1 MTQPEHGMV
10 KLSLVCPAILGEQL
24 VEYLLESEW
33 LDGGFT
39 TLATQGHGRD
49 FANASLREKVRGRVQ
64 SLTVVAI
71 LPAGNATALL
81 DALRARFRNPH
92 LVWWTEPVLGFG
104 DFA

>member
-1 MTQPEHGMV
+1 MV
-10 KLSLVCPAILGEQL
+10 KLNLVCPAALAEQL

-39 TLATQGHGRD
+39 SLATHGHGGD
-49 FANASLREKVRGRVQ
+49 FMGASPREKVRGRVQ

-71 LPAGNATALL
+71 LPTGNVTALL
-81 DALRARFRNPH
+81 EALRGRFRNPH

>member
-1 MTQPEHGMV
+1 MTGVTMV
-10 KLSLVCPAILGEQL
+10 KLNLACPAVLGEQL

-39 TLATQGHGRD
+39 TLATHGHGGD
-49 FANASLREKVRGRVQ
+49 FVQASLREKVRGRVQ

-71 LPAGNATALL
+71 LPAENVAPLL
-81 DALRARFRNPH
+81 AALRGRFRNPH

>member
-1 MTQPEHGMV
+1 MV
-10 KLSLVCPAILGEQL
+10 KLNLACPAALGEQL

-71 LPAGNATALL
+71 LPERNVAALL
-81 DALRARFRNPH
+81 EAVRGRFRNPH